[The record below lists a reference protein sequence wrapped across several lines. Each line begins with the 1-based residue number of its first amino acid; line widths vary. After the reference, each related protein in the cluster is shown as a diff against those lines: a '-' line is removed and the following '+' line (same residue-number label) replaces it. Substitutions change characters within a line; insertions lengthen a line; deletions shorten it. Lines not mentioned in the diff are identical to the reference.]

1 MHSSA
6 LPFYTLQYISSTFQG
21 ITRSLTKLVPDS
33 SRTFGAYSLTGTLI
47 EISPVLLFSP
57 EEYQVHGKH
66 TKLDTYTF
74 LWRWKNGEKAWALAL
89 GLGMCSSARISMTL
103 F

>member
-1 MHSSA
+1 M
-6 LPFYTLQYISSTFQG
+6 LLDIFQG
-21 ITRSLTKLVPDS
+21 
-33 SRTFGAYSLTGTLI
+33 GTLI

-74 LWRWKNGEKAWALAL
+74 LWRWENGEKAWALAL
-89 GLGMCSSARISMTL
+89 GLGTCSSARISMTL
-103 F
+103 LFMPPRITFQPFQDAEYILYSGL